1 MKKMLPL
8 LITGVIL
15 ASCLMSGCGSEV
27 KAYSDPQQTID
38 IGADG
43 EFVILIAL
51 DSNPSTGYSWEAE
64 YDETKLELVDETY
77 EADAYADKKHC
88 RRAAAPSFSASRRS
102 KRATCE
108 DNNVL
113 QALMGDGSAGA
124 KSFQRPR

>member
-77 EADAYADKKHC
+77 EADAYADKNIVGAGGTELFRFK
-88 RRAAAPSFSASRRS
+88 ALEKGDVEITMSYKRS
-102 KRATCE
+102 WETEVLEQKVF
-108 DNNVL
+108 NVEV
-113 QALMGDGSAGA
+113 
-124 KSFQRPR
+124 K